1 METDV
6 GTLPGAERSAYQNGY
21 EDGVRSGWSP
31 IVREVLAELDRA
43 TALFGPF
50 HSAHEGYA
58 VMLEEFE
65 ELWDEIKAN
74 NAINTR
80 KEAIQVAAMAL
91 RFLMDVKFDGQDRNV
106 K

>member
-43 TALFGPF
+43 TALHGPF
-50 HSAHEGYA
+50 HSSHEGWA
-58 VMLEEFE
+58 VLLEEVE
-65 ELWDEIKAN
+65 ELWDEIRANDPVKA
-74 NAINTR
+74 R

-91 RFLMDVKFDGQDRNV
+91 RYLMDIK
-106 K
+106 

>member
-1 METDV
+1 MDIDV

-43 TALFGPF
+43 TALHGSF
-50 HSAHEGYA
+50 HSSHEGYA

-65 ELWDEIKAN
+65 ELWNEIKAN
-74 NAINTR
+74 DPVKAR
-80 KEAIQVAAMAL
+80 KECVQVAAMAI
-91 RFLMDVKFDGQDRNV
+91 RYLMDIK
-106 K
+106 